1 MSSTQVTTTND
12 KFRGAVVEDLQL
24 PPAFALPST
33 EVISRAIELAYDRDF
48 SHIPV
53 LDRDRKPLGYLDV
66 AKLKQEWEAGKANPV
81 CLQFV
86 VCIYAILNQRPIED
100 DRISQYMTKFKRKTT
115 EPYTLITP
123 ATPLAELEAF
133 LQDNIFALV
142 TDYQRK
148 FVLGVATSQDLE
160 NFVSRRGF

>member
-1 MSSTQVTTTND
+1 MSSMQVTTTND

-66 AKLKQEWEAGKANPV
+66 AKLKQEWEAGKANP
-81 CLQFV
+81 
-86 VCIYAILNQRPIED
+86 D

-133 LQDNIFALV
+133 LHDNIFALV